1 MSNEPIEDRSILT
14 APNAE
19 LAGLM
24 AEVLAQGGTF
34 RFQASGF
41 SMFPFIRD
49 GDNLT
54 IAPTPARLH
63 LGDVVAFIQPDNKRL
78 LVHRI
83 VQVSAQGYLTKG
95 DNSTAADGT
104 LSREFILGCV
114 LWVERQGNPS
124 RIGLGLGRGVIASL
138 SLHGW
143 LIPVLRRMRSVLH
156 IFEKR
161 SRP

>member
-1 MSNEPIEDRSILT
+1 MSIDPNMDSSILT

-24 AEVLAQGGTF
+24 AEVLARGGSF

-41 SMFPFIRD
+41 SMSPFIQD
-49 GDNLT
+49 GDTLT
-54 IAPTPARLH
+54 ITPAPAQLRP
-63 LGDVVAFIQPDNKRL
+63 GDVVAFRQPSTNRL

-83 VQVSAQGYLTKG
+83 VQVSAQGFLTKG
-95 DNSTAADGT
+95 DNSTGTDG
-104 LSREFILGCV
+104 F
-114 LWVERQGNPS
+114 VEREGI
-124 RIGLGLGRGVIASL
+124 IGRVLQVERHGKTGRMSLGLGRGVIASL
-138 SLHGW
+138 SRRGW
-143 LIPVLRRMRSVLH
+143 LIPLLRRMRSVRH